1 MRGYIIQEEVVMTYT
16 QLVQAISQILPECSF
31 DEDLEG
37 QIVIYTNLSQTSP
50 SDNTDLDTFDSQ

>member
-1 MRGYIIQEEVVMTYT
+1 MTYT

-50 SDNTDLDTFDSQ
+50 SDNADLDTFDSQ

>member
-1 MRGYIIQEEVVMTYT
+1 MLTLFHEETVMTYT

-50 SDNTDLDTFDSQ
+50 NDNDKLDNFESQ

>member
-1 MRGYIIQEEVVMTYT
+1 MTYT

-31 DEDLEG
+31 DEDNEG

-50 SDNTDLDTFDSQ
+50 NDNDSLSNFESQ

>member
-1 MRGYIIQEEVVMTYT
+1 MTYT

-50 SDNTDLDTFDSQ
+50 NDNDKLDNFESQ

>member
-1 MRGYIIQEEVVMTYT
+1 MLTLVHEEIIMTYT

-50 SDNTDLDTFDSQ
+50 DDNDSLQTFESQ